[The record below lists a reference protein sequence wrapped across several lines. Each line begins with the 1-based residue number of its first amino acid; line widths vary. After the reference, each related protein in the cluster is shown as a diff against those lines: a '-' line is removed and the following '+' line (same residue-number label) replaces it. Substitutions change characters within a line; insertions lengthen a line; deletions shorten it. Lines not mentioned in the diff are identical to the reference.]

1 MGDMSDGHDFGM
13 FDATYK
19 QRRPQMS
26 NKFPGTI
33 LTMLYNTRSGK
44 TARSMPLDETNIAQ
58 LQAALQKAGP
68 GAKIALKPTSDK
80 YRDEK
85 AQELKKRGSKGSP
98 AEYILEV
105 LSEAELQE
113 ERDRLN
119 AQNSG
124 DDAL

>member
-1 MGDMSDGHDFGM
+1 
-13 FDATYK
+13 
-19 QRRPQMS
+19 MS

-58 LQAALQKAGP
+58 LQAAFQKAGP
-68 GAKIALKPTSDK
+68 GAKLALKPTSDK
-80 YRDEK
+80 YRTEK
-85 AQELKKRGSKGSP
+85 ARELQAKGSKGSP

-105 LSEAELQE
+105 LSAQELQE
-113 ERDRLN
+113 ERARMG
-119 AQNSG
+119 AQSSG

>member
-1 MGDMSDGHDFGM
+1 
-13 FDATYK
+13 
-19 QRRPQMS
+19 MS
-26 NKFPGTI
+26 NKFPGTV

-68 GAKIALKPTSDK
+68 GAKIALKPTSEK
-80 YRDEK
+80 YRTEK
-85 AQELKKRGSKGSP
+85 AQQLQAQGKRGGP

-119 AQNSG
+119 AQTSG